1 MNTSCRSHTK
11 YGISFLSLKNPSIY
25 LSIVLVVLFFVS
37 LIKSLSTVYLGP
49 FALMTWLSF
58 FMCIGAPILIGG
70 LFILLQPK
78 WDARYGES
86 RETVCADEGKEG

>member
-37 LIKSLSTVYLGP
+37 LMKSLSTVYLGP

>member
-37 LIKSLSTVYLGP
+37 LMKSLSTVYLGP

-86 RETVCADEGKEG
+86 RETVCADEGEEG